1 MRTIVKAIPYSSRS
15 DVIRIV
21 PLTDIHLG
29 NQACDE
35 KLLRHWVK
43 DIAESEN
50 TYWVGLGDY
59 CEFISRKDWRTDEE
73 AYASWLWGKH
83 DVILPQ
89 QERLLDILSP
99 IADKCLALL
108 KGNHEMD
115 TYRRENRDVYA
126 PFCENMSKAV
136 TDPKR
141 RQLMLGFAGFL
152 RLKFQRMN
160 STGTQ
165 SSSWTQDWFLTH
177 GYWAGRLYGNG
188 ALNLGRVWGYTV
200 ADMVL
205 AGHDHKKRAI
215 QVSRFRPLNSGKVEK
230 QTGFLCSCCSFLDG
244 AKYAEEHG
252 YPPLPVGPLE
262 ILIRP
267 DKREIKVVQ

>member
-1 MRTIVKAIPYSSRS
+1 MRTIVKAIPYTSRS

-21 PLTDIHLG
+21 PLSDLHVG

-35 KLLRHWVK
+35 KLLRRWVK
-43 DIAESEN
+43 NIQESDN

-83 DVILPQ
+83 DVILAQ
-89 QERLLDILSP
+89 QERLLRILEP
-99 IADKCLALL
+99 IADKCLALV

-115 TYRRENRDVYA
+115 TYRRQNRDVYA
-126 PFCENMSKAV
+126 PFCESMSKAI
-136 TDPKR
+136 TDPDR
-141 RQLMLGFAGFL
+141 RQLMLGFSGFL
-152 RLKFQRMN
+152 RLQFRRGDAR
-160 STGTQ
+160 GT
-165 SSSWTQDWFLTH
+165 WTQDWFLTH
-177 GYWAGRLYGNG
+177 GYWAGRMYGNG
-188 ALNLGRVWGYTV
+188 ALNLGRVWGYTQS
-200 ADMVL
+200 DMVL

-215 QVSRFRPLNSGKVEK
+215 PIVRYKPLKNGKVEK
-230 QTGFLCSCCSFLDG
+230 HNGFLCSCCSFLDG

-267 DKREIKVVQ
+267 DKKEIKVVQ